1 MRFAGTKRAVYTKQR
16 VKELRSNRIQTKAK
30 KDGVSDSQVQHYLGK
45 LQAAGHMKVN
55 GFRSMG
61 VEQEVVKDTFTDEVG
76 GVKKTI
82 KLEYQM
88 YNLNGMDDKPHV
100 TGYLTSAHDNDKQ
113 YRLKGWFNE
122 DGVLRIE
129 IVY

>member
-1 MRFAGTKRAVYTKQR
+1 MRFAGTKRAVYTKQK
-16 VKELRSNRIQTKAK
+16 VKELRSNRIQTKPK
-30 KDGVSDSQVQHYLGK
+30 KEGVSLEQVQHYLGK
-45 LQAAGHMKVN
+45 LQAAGHMKIGV
-55 GFRSMG
+55 FRKLNIDSEIGERG
-61 VEQEVVKDTFTDEVG
+61 VI
-76 GVKKTI
+76 KTHQI
-82 KLEYQM
+82 EFNTYAEK
-88 YNLNGMDDKPHV
+88 GMEDKPHV

>member
-1 MRFAGTKRAVYTKQR
+1 M
-16 VKELRSNRIQTKAK
+16 E
-30 KDGVSDSQVQHYLGK
+30 
-45 LQAAGHMKVN
+45 
-55 GFRSMG
+55 
-61 VEQEVVKDTFTDEVG
+61 
-76 GVKKTI
+76 
-82 KLEYQM
+82 
-88 YNLNGMDDKPHV
+88 DKPHV

>member
-1 MRFAGTKRAVYTKQR
+1 MARFAGTNRAVYTKQK
-16 VKELRSNRIQTKAK
+16 VKELRSKRMLTIPK
-30 KDGVSDSQVQHYLGK
+30 KQGVSSDQVQHYLGK
-45 LQAAGHMKVN
+45 LQAAGHMKID
-55 GFRSMG
+55 GFRKLNTNADFSERG
-61 VEQEVVKDTFTDEVG
+61 VL
-76 GVKKTI
+76 KTHQI
-82 KLEYQM
+82 EFSTYAE
-88 YNLNGMDDKPHV
+88 NGMNDKPHV

>member
-1 MRFAGTKRAVYTKQR
+1 MATFAGTKRAVYTKQK
-16 VKELRSNRIQTKAK
+16 VKELRSKRILTIPK
-30 KDGVSDSQVQHYLGK
+30 KEGVSSDQVQHYLGK
-45 LQAAGHMKVN
+45 LQAAGHMKID
-55 GFRSMG
+55 GFRKLNINADIG
-61 VEQEVVKDTFTDEVG
+61 ERGVVKTHQIEFNTYAE
-76 GVKKTI
+76 
-82 KLEYQM
+82 
-88 YNLNGMDDKPHV
+88 NGMNDKPHV